1 MLSTLLQNL
10 QSLLSKSFVIGS
22 FFPALTFWFLNGLM
36 LFWLF
41 EPFRAEV
48 LDSFGSGNTTRSAFL
63 VGAALVGIALFAY
76 ALSAMSGTLRS
87 LLEGKWWDWLSAA
100 FVPAEAHRF
109 YRIEQA
115 LNNVIAL
122 CGRLDLRA
130 EDWKKRLKDARTEGS
145 DFCKKRLR
153 DARTEGSDK
162 HPGVNVYTGTTE
174 PAAVQIR
181 ALHELHLNHTLL
193 QAAQL
198 EAAVTVLEQV
208 LRQNDAN
215 APVDGKYALDDAQ
228 QQLVWLIDRAVDRAR
243 DEHFRLA
250 NKHVFNFGTLRL
262 APTMMGNIA
271 DTVQSY
277 AANRYRFNLEVFWSR
292 LQKTLQKDEKFY
304 LVVQDA
310 KTQLDFLIACA
321 WLTALWTAVWTIVL
335 GIVSYHYR
343 VFPAVALG
351 GPVLAYVW
359 YRVAV
364 EHYRAFADVLRTAVD
379 LFRFDLLKELRLA
392 VPADVVDEWA
402 LWESLTAL
410 TAYSEEYNFR
420 YEHPKPS

>member
-41 EPFRAEV
+41 EPFRTEV

-63 VGAALVGIALFAY
+63 VGTVLVGIALFAY

-87 LLEGKWWDWLSAA
+87 LLEGKWWGWLSAA
-100 FVPAEAHRF
+100 FVPAEAHRL

-122 CGRLDLRA
+122 RGGLNSRA
-130 EDWKKRLKDARTEGS
+130 EDWKKRLKDARTKGS
-145 DFCKKRLR
+145 AKV
-153 DARTEGSDK
+153 
-162 HPGVNVYTGTTE
+162 PPVNVYIGTTE
-174 PAAVQIR
+174 PAAVQIHR
-181 ALHELHLNHTLL
+181 LHELHLKHTLL
-193 QAAQL
+193 QVEQL
-198 EAAVTVLEQV
+198 EPAVDALEQV
-208 LRQNDAN
+208 LQQNDAN
-215 APVDGKYALDDAQ
+215 TRVDGKYALNDAQ
-228 QQLVWLIDRAVDRAR
+228 QQLVWLIDGAVDRVR

-250 NKHVFNFGTLRL
+250 NKYVFNFGTLWL

-304 LVVQDA
+304 AVVQDA

-321 WLTALWTAVWTIVL
+321 WLTGLWTAVWTVIL
-335 GIVSYHYR
+335 GSVSYHHR
-343 VFPAVALG
+343 VFLAVALG
-351 GPVLAYVW
+351 GPVLVYVW

-364 EHYRAFADVLRTAVD
+364 EHYRALADVLRTTVD

-402 LWESLTAL
+402 LWESLTTL
-410 TAYSEEYNFR
+410 TVYREESNFR

>member
-100 FVPAEAHRF
+100 FVPAEAHRL

-122 CGRLDLRA
+122 RGGLDSRA
-130 EDWKKRLKDARTEGS
+130 EDWKK
-145 DFCKKRLR
+145 CLR
-153 DARTEGSDK
+153 DARIEGSQN

-181 ALHELHLNHTLL
+181 ELHELHLNHTLL

-198 EAAVTVLEQV
+198 EAAVAVLEQV
-208 LRQNDAN
+208 LRQNDAG
-215 APVDGKYALDDAQ
+215 ARVDGKYALDDAQ
-228 QQLVWLIDRAVDRAR
+228 QQHVWLIDRAVDRAR

-271 DTVQSY
+271 DTAQSY

-304 LVVQDA
+304 PVVQDA

-321 WLTALWTAVWTIVL
+321 WLTALWTAVWTVVL
-335 GIVSYHYR
+335 GSVSYHHR
-343 VFPAVALG
+343 VFLAVALG